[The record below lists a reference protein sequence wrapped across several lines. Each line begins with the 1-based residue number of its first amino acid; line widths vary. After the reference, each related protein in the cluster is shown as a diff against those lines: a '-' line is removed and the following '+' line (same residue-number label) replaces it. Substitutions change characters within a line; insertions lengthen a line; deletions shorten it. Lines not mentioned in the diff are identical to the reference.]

1 MCRNELSLGR
11 RVGHGLGVEDVAAWA
26 DLKEGNAIFPPASS
40 HRSLDLLVPS
50 SCRHC

>member
-11 RVGHGLGVEDVAAWA
+11 RVGHGLGVEDVTAWA
-26 DLKEGNAIFPPASS
+26 GLKEGNAVFPPASS